1 MHERHLADRDT
12 PLVLMVSGGSDST
25 GLTYIMADLQQRDI
39 VGPISVLHVNHHI
52 RGEASDIDA
61 RFVRDLCSDLHLSFA
76 LCDVDIPALVAQRGS
91 NMEAVARQERYAA
104 ARQALKDLCLDAD
117 CPLSSGRI
125 VTAHTQNDRV
135 ENFYMRSIVGTGP
148 GGFRSMLY
156 QNGPVIRPLLD
167 VSKDDVRLLIDDRV
181 RRSQSDGHVVVR
193 LDDQGNSWRED
204 ATNAHTDHFRA
215 YVRHEMVPLAVK
227 RNPQV
232 LDTLC
237 RSMNLIADEDDM
249 IDGHVSDLMDPMI
262 TWFAQ
267 SSPVRDDI
275 CTAVA
280 EDDRPI
286 SAEDNQDTSS
296 DQSRTG
302 ANIGGTKADI
312 DYRQGCLV
320 APAFALQPVPIRR
333 RIAHKILQMIQGLDA
348 RIETASI
355 DSIVYACADGRPI
368 SGYVENIQGDL
379 AISANKKGI
388 RIEPMNAYRI
398 RRKRV

>member
-52 RGEASDIDA
+52 RGEASDTDA

-215 YVRHEMVPLAVK
+215 YVRHKMVPLAVK

-267 SSPVRDDI
+267 SSSACDDT
-275 CTAVA
+275 CSVVV
-280 EDDRPI
+280 EGDRPI
-286 SAEDNQDTSS
+286 PVEDDQDVSS
-296 DQSRTG
+296 ERSSNEVNASG
-302 ANIGGTKADI
+302 ANI
-312 DYRQGCLV
+312 DYKQGCLI

-333 RIAHKILQMIQGLDA
+333 RIAHKILQMMQGLDA

-355 DSIVYACADGRPI
+355 DSIVCACADERPI

-388 RIEPMNAYRI
+388 RIEPMNAYRK